1 MGRFRHIPENLEEP
15 LPLPLLTESLE
26 CSEYR
31 LKEALEEIHQLKTH
45 ITMLEQQVAA
55 FQHSALANALRIYQ
69 V

>member
-15 LPLPLLTESLE
+15 LPLPL
-26 CSEYR
+26 R

-45 ITMLEQQVAA
+45 ITRLEQQVAA